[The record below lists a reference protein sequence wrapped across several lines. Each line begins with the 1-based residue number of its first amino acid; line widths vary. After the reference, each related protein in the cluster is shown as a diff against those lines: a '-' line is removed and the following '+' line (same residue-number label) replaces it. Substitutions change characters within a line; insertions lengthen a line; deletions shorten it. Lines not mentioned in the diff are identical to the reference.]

1 MQLRRAYANTLRF
14 LRERKGLNQLE
25 LAGAVDASY
34 ISRLEHGQSAVT
46 IETNEALAEALEIGP
61 LAVLA
66 LVHGAKSSGSA
77 REMLKEATEELE
89 RLELL
94 DCQIPIDQ
102 GGPLHPQV
110 AKGVETTKAVQ
121 ALKADG
127 LSQAEVARALNVS
140 TSTVGRHW
148 HRS

>member
-34 ISRLEHGQSAVT
+34 ISRLEHGESAVT
-46 IETNEALAEALEIGP
+46 IETNESLAEALEITP

-66 LVHGAKSSGSA
+66 LVHGAKRGVSA
-77 REMLKEATEELE
+77 REMLKQASEELQ
-89 RLELL
+89 RLELMDSL
-94 DCQIPIDQ
+94 IPTDQ
-102 GGPLHPQV
+102 DGPMHPQV
-110 AKGVETTKAVQ
+110 AKGMETTKAVQ
-121 ALKADG
+121 ALKANG
-127 LSQAEVARALNVS
+127 LSQAEIARELNLS